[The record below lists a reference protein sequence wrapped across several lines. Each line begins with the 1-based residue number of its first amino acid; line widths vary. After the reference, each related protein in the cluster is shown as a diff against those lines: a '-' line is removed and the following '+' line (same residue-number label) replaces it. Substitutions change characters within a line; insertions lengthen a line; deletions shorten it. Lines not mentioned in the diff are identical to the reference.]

1 MTLRRALDS
10 FEQSASG
17 EFRFLMT
24 DGRSIITCSIASV
37 VLQRQF
43 NDFSDQLSVAALFTA
58 NRELIEKA
66 ANYKYAADTSS
77 GTLNICEDDISHRI
91 DFGNFG
97 CVP

>member
-1 MTLRRALDS
+1 MTLRRTLDS

-17 EFRFLMT
+17 EIRFLMT

-37 VLQRQF
+37 VLQRKF
-43 NDFSDQLSVAALFTA
+43 IDFSDQLNVAALFTA

-66 ANYKYAADTSS
+66 ANYKYAADPLSV
-77 GTLNICEDDISHRI
+77 TLNICEDDISHLFYF
-91 DFGNFG
+91 DNFG